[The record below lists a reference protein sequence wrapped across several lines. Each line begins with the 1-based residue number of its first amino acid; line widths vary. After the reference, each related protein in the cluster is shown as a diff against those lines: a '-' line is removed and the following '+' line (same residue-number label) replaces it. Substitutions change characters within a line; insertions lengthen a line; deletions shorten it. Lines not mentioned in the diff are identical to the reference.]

1 MVNVLL
7 LVPTGLSALVLAAHF
22 LRAGNLVL
30 LLASLSLVVLMF
42 VRRPWAA
49 RLIQL
54 GLLLGALEWLWT
66 LVFLVGARR
75 QWGQPFIRLA
85 VILGVVTVVT
95 AASTLCFRTRA
106 LRRHFRLVGPA
117 ATTLSAGL

>member
-30 LLASLSLVVLMF
+30 LLASLFLVTLIF

-75 QWGQPFIRLA
+75 QSGQPFIRLA

-95 AASTLCFRTRA
+95 GASTLCFRTRA
-106 LRRHFRLVGPA
+106 LRRHFRQL
-117 ATTLSAGL
+117 L